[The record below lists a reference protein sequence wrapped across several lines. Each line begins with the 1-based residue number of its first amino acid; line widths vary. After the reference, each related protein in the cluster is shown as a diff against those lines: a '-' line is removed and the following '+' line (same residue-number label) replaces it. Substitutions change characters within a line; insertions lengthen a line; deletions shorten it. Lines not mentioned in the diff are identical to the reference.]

1 MSLPVLSADLW
12 WLGVVLPL
20 MAFVGAFTALCLD
33 RLRDGGDAADVRR
46 LAAEVERF
54 AEFRRKR
61 SSDGDDVR
69 TESAK
74 D

>member
-1 MSLPVLSADLW
+1 MSVPHLPAELW

-20 MAFVGAFTALCLD
+20 MAFGGAFAALLLS
-33 RLRDGGDAADVRR
+33 RLRGGGTAADLRR

-54 AEFRRKR
+54 AESRRER
-61 SSDGDDVR
+61 RPDGDR
-69 TESAK
+69 AESAK